1 MEFLALKTQEKQSQI
16 KPNESKS
23 KGVTNHFFK
32 YKEETREKDIS
43 ERTEFKKKSKN
54 YFFFFLNQTK

>member
-23 KGVTNHFFK
+23 KGVTNNFFK
-32 YKEETREKDIS
+32 YKEEAREKDIS
-43 ERTEFKKKSKN
+43 ERTEFKKKKSKN
-54 YFFFFLNQTK
+54 YFFF